1 MEVSVF
7 SKQWQKAV
15 KDSDYNKKT
24 VEIALLYAIRDNI
37 RSGDIFVKKSK
48 KYQSFDN
55 YLVAPSENNLE
66 KSSDTIM
73 TELKKLLKIPENIE
87 FNREIEVDEKS
98 TFSDKVYSLF
108 PKVTMT

>member
-1 MEVSVF
+1 MAKQINKLQLEAVVSTITKNLE
-7 SKQWQKAV
+7 KQDAKNLEAC
-15 KDSDYNKKT
+15 KES
-24 VEIALLYAIRDNI
+24 L
-37 RSGDIFVKKSK
+37 KKSK

-98 TFSDKVYSLF
+98 TFSINYIFTLNFLF
-108 PKVTMT
+108 FFKK